1 MWEAGSRGEDGRKG
15 GATMKTLATSVIVLA
30 LAGSVFAA
38 PPMIHSDSGSSERT
52 WGSSSKPGT
61 TEVTFVFHRE
71 RPAPSTRYIA
81 YGECERSDQAGTRRG
96 EHRLV
101 FKNVRLTGVD
111 SGATAT
117 LPKLADDLRDGVH
130 DFVVWDLTPVMDRFA
145 DDSAVLMSG
154 KILVKKRIAAQDI
167 LACDLGLVEL
177 DSGMVAREHA
187 GARFEAFRA
196 LAAAGR
202 VAGPRRE

>member
-1 MWEAGSRGEDGRKG
+1 
-15 GATMKTLATSVIVLA
+15 MKNLAILVIVLA
-30 LAGSVFAA
+30 VADPAFAA
-38 PPMIHSDSGSSERT
+38 PPMVHSDSGSSERA
-52 WGSSSKPGT
+52 WSSSSKPGM
-61 TEVTFVFHRE
+61 TEVAFVFRRE
-71 RPAPSTRYIA
+71 RPAATTRYVA
-81 YGECERSDQAGTRRG
+81 YGECERSDQAGTSRG

-111 SGATAT
+111 SGVTAA

-130 DFVVWDLTPVMDRFA
+130 DFVLWDLTPVMDRFA
-145 DDSAVLMSG
+145 EDSAVLVSG

-177 DSGMVAREHA
+177 DSGMVAREDA
-187 GARFEAFRA
+187 EARFGAFRA

-202 VAGPRRE
+202 VGGPRRE